1 MQERDYWPPRL
12 TFVFVLMHVS
22 RELCF
27 LQDPVLFGTSI
38 RDNLDPEKTRMDGDI
53 WEALEQARLK
63 DFVFGLSGQLE
74 HEVGEGGE
82 TLR

>member
-1 MQERDYWPPRL
+1 
-12 TFVFVLMHVS
+12 
-22 RELCF
+22 
-27 LQDPVLFGTSI
+27 
-38 RDNLDPEKTRMDGDI
+38 MDGDI
-53 WEALEQARLK
+53 WEALEQARLM